1 MSGPWPWYV
10 ARGTGL
16 VAWAALSASMLVGLS
31 ITGRLPARLGSAW
44 KTDLHRFL
52 GGAGCLLVAAHLVA
66 LALDEFVEFPLLAFV
81 VPGASPW
88 RPAAVAFGVVAL
100 WALIAVEVT
109 SLARRRLS
117 RRAWRL
123 VHQAS
128 ALAWVSATIHLFQAG
143 TDVRHVP
150 VRGVATAVTVAVVLA
165 TIGRFAAVAHR
176 RRRSAV
182 QPASIE
188 RSRQQLAKWPHGA
201 VAIDQA
207 VRPAVFPQHLPAP
220 TAGHYRTPVG
230 HPHGHRDQATPA
242 RRDERRHHAVLG
254 AGGEAVARVLH
265 VAPGHHAPIVGQ
277 TRRPDAE
284 PAVRGVRVGGH
295 RLCGFPQPNPVD
307 RVAHLVA
314 PVAAPVT
321 APAINSPSRSRDAA
335 AASTTSTTR
344 PA

>member
-16 VAWAALSASMLVGLS
+16 VAWAALSASILVGLS
-31 ITGRLPARLGSAW
+31 ITGRLPARPGSAW

-128 ALAWVSATIHLFQAG
+128 ALAWASATIHLFQAG

-150 VRGVATAVTVAVVLA
+150 VRAAAVAVSVAVVLA
-165 TIGRFAAVAHR
+165 TIGRCAAVAYR
-176 RRRSAV
+176 RRRSTVKTA
-182 QPASIE
+182 AIE
-188 RSRQQLAKWPHGA
+188 RAGQQLLQGA
-201 VAIDQA
+201 RSAIAIDQA

-220 TAGHYRTPVG
+220 TAGHHRMPVS
-230 HPHGHRDQATPA
+230 HPNGHRYQATPA
-242 RRDERRHHAVLG
+242 RRDERRHHAVFG
-254 AGGEAVARVLH
+254 AGGEAIARVLH
-265 VAPGHHAPIVGQ
+265 VAPGHHAPVVGQ
-277 TRRPDAE
+277 TRCPDAE
-284 PAVRGVRVGGH
+284 PAVRGVGVGGH
-295 RLCGFPQPNPVD
+295 RPCGFPQPNPVD
-307 RVAHLVA
+307 RVAHL
-314 PVAAPVT
+314 AAPAAAPLT
-321 APAINSPSRSRDAA
+321 APAMSNPRRSRDAS